1 MRKPCPK
8 CFTFVNVKK
17 GECCPVCHYEF
28 EDKKKK
34 KIKEETISTSITPD
48 VAPDDN
54 NSKIS
59 PNLQQLYDEANRS
72 QHDEASHN
80 DHDECCCHDCE
91 HCEHDEITDIYHQKN
106 GRVRWVSKAV
116 REGKIKAPKRVA
128 EPRVGGVH
136 IDVEKYTYFGRS
148 RSKYIPNEK
157 KFVYKEDGEYKIQ
170 KLEWWEI
177 YKWADRQLAKGK
189 IKKAVKKESIKK
201 PERVSFWVL
210 FSLCLFSGFVGV
222 HNFYAG
228 NIKRGIVQA
237 SCFALAFGFVIFL
250 DGIAFFNQYMQGLM
264 CALPGL
270 IAVVMWISDFIA
282 IIFKKFKYEES
293 RINYIKTLDLET
305 RARLGKKYIY
315 IV

>member
-1 MRKPCPK
+1 MKKPCPK
-8 CFTFVNVKK
+8 CFNFVNIKK
-17 GECCPVCHYEF
+17 GECCPICHYEF
-28 EDKKKK
+28 EDKKKTV
-34 KIKEETISTSITPD
+34 KEETISTSITPD
-48 VAPDDN
+48 EG
-54 NSKIS
+54 NSKLS
-59 PNLQQLYDEANRS
+59 PNLQKLYDEANKNKHEEVCCDGLK
-72 QHDEASHN
+72 HDDACC
-80 DHDECCCHDCE
+80 DHHKNNEPIDM
-91 HCEHDEITDIYHQKN
+91 YHQKN
-106 GRVRWVSKAV
+106 GRIKWVSKAV
-116 REGKIKAPKRVA
+116 REGKVKAPKRVA
-128 EPRVGGVH
+128 DPRVGGVH

-157 KFVYKEDGEYKIQ
+157 KFIYREDGEYKIE

-177 YKWADRQLAKGK
+177 YKWADRQLAKSK

-228 NIKRGIVQA
+228 NVKRGIVQA

-250 DGIAFFNQYMQGLM
+250 DGIAFFNLYMQGLM

-270 IAVVMWISDFIA
+270 IFLFMWISDLLA
-282 IIFKKFKYEES
+282 IIFKKFRYEES

>member
-1 MRKPCPK
+1 MLQCEVFMRKPCPK
-8 CFTFVNVKK
+8 CFNFVNVKK
-17 GECCPVCHYEF
+17 GECCPICHYEF
-28 EDKKKK
+28 KDDKKHSA
-34 KIKEETISTSITPD
+34 KEETISTSITKE
-48 VAPDDN
+48 DDN
-54 NSKIS
+54 SKLS
-59 PNLQQLYDEANRS
+59 PNLQKLYDEANKEERA
-72 QHDEASHN
+72 DITVEVEKRA
-80 DHDECCCHDCE
+80 EE
-91 HCEHDEITDIYHQKN
+91 PTDIYHQKN

-116 REGKIKAPKRVA
+116 REGKVKAPKRVL

-136 IDVEKYTYFGRS
+136 IDVEKYSYFGKN

-177 YKWADRQLAKGK
+177 YKWADRQLAKSK
-189 IKKAVKKESIKK
+189 IKKMVKKESVKK

-210 FSLCLFSGFVGV
+210 FSLCLFSGFLGV

-228 NIKRGIVQA
+228 NTRRGIVQA

-250 DGIAFFNQYMQGLM
+250 DGISFFNLYMQGLM

-270 IAVVMWISDFIA
+270 ITVFMWVSDFVA
-282 IIFKKFKYEES
+282 IIFKKFRFEES